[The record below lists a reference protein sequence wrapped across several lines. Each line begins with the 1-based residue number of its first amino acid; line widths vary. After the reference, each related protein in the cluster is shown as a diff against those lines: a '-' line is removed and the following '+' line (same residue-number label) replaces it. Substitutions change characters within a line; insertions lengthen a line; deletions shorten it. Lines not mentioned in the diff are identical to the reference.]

1 VVLDTGGTSLPGLMA
16 SRMNWLIP
24 AGRRHRGHGGD
35 PLPPPGPAR
44 ITPGEGEV
52 QVNFA
57 TPRPRGPGPG
67 RAFYADDRLLGGGW
81 IEARIK

>member
-1 VVLDTGGTSLPGLMA
+1 MA

-24 AGRRHRGHGGD
+24 PPAGDIEAMAVIRYRH
-35 PLPPPGPAR
+35 PGIRAR
-44 ITPGEGEV
+44 ITPRGEGEV

-57 TPRPRGPGPG
+57 TPQAAVAPGQAV
-67 RAFYADDRLLGGGW
+67 AFYADDRLLGGGW